1 MSGGAP
7 ELSIVILSWNTRELT
22 RKCLE
27 SVLPPVA
34 AASAGPGGAAAGT
47 AAPPFEVIVV
57 ENGSGDGSAEMV
69 ARDFPSVRL
78 LRNEKNEGYARGN
91 NQGIALATAPFVLL
105 LNSDTEVRPG
115 ALATLV
121 DFLRSS
127 PEYGAVAP
135 RLVHPDGRVQK
146 SCMRFPDLRVGLLY
160 DSWFERRYGRGR
172 HMKRYF
178 MEDFDHLHDA
188 DVEQPPGA
196 CLLVRRD
203 LLNRIGGFDESLF
216 LFFNDVELCRAI
228 HDQGYRL
235 RYLARPEVLHH
246 VGRSTAQ
253 FKDVVG
259 EWAVNRVRYYRKR
272 HGLLGVATVKLA
284 FLLRALE
291 ESWKSWR
298 TLGAADRAGALRDI
312 RRIVKRVACA

>member
-1 MSGGAP
+1 MSGPMSGTSSGGAP

-27 SVLPPVA
+27 SLLPARAAA
-34 AASAGPGGAAAGT
+34 AASGP
-47 AAPPFEVIVV
+47 PSFEVIVV

-91 NQGIALATAPFVLL
+91 NQGIAVATAPLVLL

-115 ALATLV
+115 VLATLV

-127 PEYGAVAP
+127 PGYGAVAP
-135 RLVHPDGRVQK
+135 RLVHPDGRVQT
-146 SCMRFPDLRVGLLY
+146 SCMRFPDLRVGFLY
-160 DSWFERRYGRGR
+160 DSWFERRYGRGK
-172 HMKRYF
+172 HMRRYF

-228 HDQGYRL
+228 ADAGFKI
-235 RYLARPEVLHH
+235 RYLAAPEVLHH
-246 VGRSTAQ
+246 VGSSTAKFQ
-253 FKDVVG
+253 DFVA
-259 EWAVNRVRYYRKR
+259 EWGTNRVRYYRKR
-272 HGLLGVATVKLA
+272 HGLLGVATIKFA
-284 FLLRALE
+284 FLLRAAE
-291 ESWKSWR
+291 EAWKTWR
-298 TLGAADRAGALRDI
+298 NTPREARSAAMADV
-312 RRIVKRVACA
+312 RRIVRRVVSA

>member
-1 MSGGAP
+1 VSGKGP

-27 SVLPPVA
+27 SLF
-34 AASAGPGGAAAGT
+34 GPDGGRAAAAGPT
-47 AAPPFEVIVV
+47 PTFEVIVV
-57 ENGSGDGSAEMV
+57 DNGSQDESAAMV
-69 ARDFPSVRL
+69 ARDFAAVRL
-78 LRNEKNEGYARGN
+78 LRNERNEGYARGN

-115 ALATLV
+115 VLAALV
-121 DFLRSS
+121 GFLRAS
-127 PEYGAVAP
+127 PGHGAVAP

-146 SCMRFPDLRVGLLY
+146 SCMRFPDLRVGFMY

-172 HMKRYF
+172 HMRRYF

-228 HDQGYRL
+228 ADAGFKI
-235 RYLARPEVLHH
+235 RYLAGPEVLHH
-246 VGRSTAQ
+246 VGSSTAQ
-253 FKDVVG
+253 FRDFVA
-259 EWAVNRVRYYRKR
+259 EWGTNRVRYYRKR
-272 HGLLGVATVKLA
+272 HGLLGVATIKLA
-284 FLLRALE
+284 FLLRAAE
-291 ESWKSWR
+291 EAWKTWR
-298 TLGAADRAGALRDI
+298 NTPREARPAAMADV
-312 RRIVKRVACA
+312 RRIVRRVVSA